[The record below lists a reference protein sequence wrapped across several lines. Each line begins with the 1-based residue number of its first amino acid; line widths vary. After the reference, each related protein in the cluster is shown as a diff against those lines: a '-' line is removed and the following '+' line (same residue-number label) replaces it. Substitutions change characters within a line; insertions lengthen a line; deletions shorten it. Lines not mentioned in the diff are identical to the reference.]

1 MVTLINNPSQSD
13 GVQSRAYLPGLPGE
27 GAWGPGRGHGAEE
40 GGWSPGEDGTDVRT
54 DVQTFRQTLR
64 HSFVW
69 TAGWKFSPL

>member
-54 DVQTFRQTLR
+54 DVQ
-64 HSFVW
+64 SFIR
-69 TAGWKFSPL
+69 TD